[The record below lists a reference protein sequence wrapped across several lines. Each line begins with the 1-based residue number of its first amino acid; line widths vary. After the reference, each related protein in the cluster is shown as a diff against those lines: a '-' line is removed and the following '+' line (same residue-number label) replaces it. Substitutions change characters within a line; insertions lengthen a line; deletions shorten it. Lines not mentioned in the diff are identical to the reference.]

1 MTDIRRAI
9 DRPWMRLI
17 LIALYLGA
25 GGFAVTLLRRLTLG
39 AGGTAG
45 TNDLSG
51 ILLWELGMAILA
63 VGGLFLFGMGL
74 QRRRPKQFGFP
85 LSGVG
90 RALGRG
96 FALGGL
102 LISLV
107 VLVMTLSGTYK
118 VRDLAPGSDGGLAWI
133 LFQELLVFFLGAIF
147 EETAM
152 RGLIFQTLEEWLG
165 SWTALGISALLFGF
179 AHALNPGASIV
190 SSLAVAVEAG
200 GLLAAAF
207 ILTRNLW
214 FPIGLHWAW
223 NFFQGPIFGVPV
235 SGMRMPSLLDAYLE
249 GPRAWTGGEFGLEAG
264 LPAVIFASALGLTML
279 GQAVAEGK
287 PRKPSWRLGKV
298 DSKQTT
304 DANRKVAS

>member
-152 RGLIFQTLEEWLG
+152 RGLIFQTLEE
-165 SWTALGISALLFGF
+165 F

>member
-1 MTDIRRAI
+1 VTDIRRAI

-25 GGFAVTLLRRLTLG
+25 GGFAVTMLRHLTLG
-39 AGGTAG
+39 PDGTVGAG
-45 TNDLSG
+45 DLHG
-51 ILLWELGMAILA
+51 ALLWELGMAIVA

-74 QRRRPKQFGFP
+74 QRRRAEQFGFP

-90 RALGRG
+90 RALRRG

-102 LISLV
+102 LISAV
-107 VLVMTLSGTYK
+107 VLVMTFSGSYK
-118 VRDLAPGSDGGLAWI
+118 VRAPAPGAAGELSWI
-133 LFQELLVFFLGAIF
+133 LVQELLLFFLGAIF

-152 RGLIFQTLEEWLG
+152 RGLIFQTVEEWLG
-165 SWTALGISALLFGF
+165 SWTALGISALVFGF
-179 AHALNPGASIV
+179 AHARNPGATIV
-190 SSLAVAVEAG
+190 SSLAIAVEAG

-223 NFFQGPIFGVPV
+223 NFFQGPVFGVPV
-235 SGMRMPSLLDAYLE
+235 SGMRLPSLLEAYLQ
-249 GPRAWTGGEFGLEAG
+249 GPSAWSGGEFGLEAG

-279 GQAVAEGK
+279 GQAVAEGRL
-287 PRKPSWRLGKV
+287 RKPSLRLRTI
-298 DSKQTT
+298 DSNEPT
-304 DANRKVAS
+304 DANKKAAS

>member
-1 MTDIRRAI
+1 LTDIRRAI

-17 LIALYLGA
+17 LIGLYLGA
-25 GGFAVTLLRRLTLG
+25 GGLAVTMLRRLTLG
-39 AGGTAG
+39 PGGTVGAS
-45 TNDLSG
+45 DLRG
-51 ILLWELGMAILA
+51 ILLWEFGMAIVA

-74 QRRRPKQFGFP
+74 QRRRPEQFGFP

-90 RALGRG
+90 QALRRG

-107 VLVMTLSGTYK
+107 VLVMTLSGSYK
-118 VRDLAPGSDGGLAWI
+118 VRARAPGSAGGLVSI
-133 LFQELLVFFLGAIF
+133 LFQELLFCFLGAIF
-147 EETAM
+147 EETAV

-165 SWTALGISALLFGF
+165 SWTAVAISALLFGF
-179 AHALNPGASIV
+179 LHALNPGASII
-190 SSLAVAVEAG
+190 SSLAIAVEAG

-214 FPIGLHWAW
+214 FPIGMHWAW
-223 NFFQGPIFGVPV
+223 NFFQGPVFGVPV
-235 SGMRMPSLLDAYLE
+235 SGMRLPSLLESYLQ

-279 GQAVAEGK
+279 GQAAAEGK
-287 PRKPSWRLGKV
+287 LRKLSLRLRKI
-298 DSKQTT
+298 DSKQLT
-304 DANRKVAS
+304 DANQKVAS